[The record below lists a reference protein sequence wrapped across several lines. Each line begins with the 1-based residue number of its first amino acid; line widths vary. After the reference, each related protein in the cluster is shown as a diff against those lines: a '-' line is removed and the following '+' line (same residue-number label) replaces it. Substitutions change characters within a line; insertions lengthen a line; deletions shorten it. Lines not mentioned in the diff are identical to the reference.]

1 MSIELSSDG
10 SYTLFNNTYQE
21 SYHSLKDGA
30 ISETLFKHIFPCFE
44 YALLGEKIRV
54 LDICFGLGYNTFFTL
69 KHFLSSHYPQSLEIY
84 SPEKDELLL
93 PSLLEFSY
101 PKEIENFGGVAL
113 QEILHSL
120 ISQKTFSTQNYKIEC
135 FIGDAI
141 AYIKQFP
148 PNFFDII
155 YQDAF
160 SPSKNAELWS
170 EEYFALLYE
179 RLSEDGV
186 ISTYSQ
192 SGAVRDNA
200 KKAGFLVY
208 EIAQDCT
215 RNSRFFC
222 KKEKKCKKLKQK

>member
-10 SYTLFNNTYQE
+10 SYTLFNSNYQE

-44 YALLGEKIRV
+44 YAIFGEKIRV

-93 PSLLEFSY
+93 PSLLSFSY
-101 PKEIENFGGVAL
+101 PKEIESFEGISL
-113 QEILHSL
+113 KEILEAL
-120 ISQKTFSTQNYKIEC
+120 NSQQVFNAPNYKIQC

-141 AYIKQFP
+141 EFIKQFP
-148 PNFFDII
+148 DNFFDII

-170 EEYFALLYE
+170 EEYFALLY
-179 RLSEDGV
+179 RKLSENGV

-200 KKAGFLVY
+200 KRAKFFVY
-208 EIAQDCT
+208 EITQDLT
-215 RNSRFFC
+215 RNSRIFC
-222 KKEKKCKKLKQK
+222 KKEQNCKKLRQK